1 MTVRSNLRRQG
12 RLYVLLLPLA
22 ALAAFVSMVL
32 LWTIGLKS
40 VAVAVLQALGVEA
53 GPVPFVDLHAVL
65 AAAECQRQGL
75 DVYLSNPCDV
85 FRRPHIYSPLWLTAV
100 PPMLGT
106 AATPWVGSALV
117 FIFILVLP
125 LLMRPRSARDV
136 AIFAIALFSPMTLY
150 LLERAN
156 TDLVIFLLVLGAGLL
171 YPGSPRQR
179 FASYAILVGAAL
191 LKYYPAVLLA
201 LAARERLRDVL
212 LIATG
217 AIAALALF
225 VACCHTEFNKALA
238 NMAQVSA
245 QLSFYTDAFSAR
257 NLPYGI
263 ATGLPGLPAAPV
275 AMTLLAILLIVAL
288 ARIGRTAVLLEAGH
302 GVRWTSEMNF
312 AVIGS
317 LLVVGVFFAVQNVN
331 YRGTH
336 LLFVLP
342 GLLQWRDETSSAAI
356 RRFLSCMVGAVL
368 FVMWNE
374 FFRRGLLAAFDAQP
388 SDRIAMMFWV
398 VRELVW
404 WWLICGL
411 AAIALCYF
419 VQLQLVRDGAAWVD
433 RFWPALGRK
442 LQPVFKTDQSAGG

>member
-1 MTVRSNLRRQG
+1 MTILSNLRRQS
-12 RLYVLLLPLA
+12 RLYVLLLPLI
-22 ALAAFVSMVL
+22 ALAVFVSMVL
-32 LWTIGLKS
+32 LWAIGLKS
-40 VAVAVLQALGVEA
+40 IVVGMLQALGVEA
-53 GPVPFVDLHAVL
+53 GSVPFVDLHAIL

-85 FRRPHIYSPLWLTAV
+85 SGRLHVYSPLWLTAV
-100 PPMLGT
+100 PPMLG
-106 AATPWVGSALV
+106 AATTPWVGGVLV
-117 FIFILVLP
+117 IIFILVLP
-125 LLMRPRSARDV
+125 LLMRPHSVRDI

-156 TDLVIFLLVLGAGLL
+156 IDLVIFLLVLGSGLL
-171 YPGSPRQR
+171 WAGSRRQR

-201 LAARERLRDVL
+201 LAARERLRDFL
-212 LIATG
+212 LIAAG

-225 VACCHTEFNKALA
+225 IACCHAELGKALA

-245 QLSFYTDAFSAR
+245 QLSFYTDTFSAR
-257 NLPYGI
+257 NLPYGL
-263 ATGLPGLPAAPV
+263 ATGLPRLPATPV
-275 AMTLLAILLIVAL
+275 AMGLLIILLFVAV
-288 ARIGRTAVLLEAGH
+288 ARVGRTLVLLEAGR
-302 GVRWTSEMNF
+302 GVRWTPEMNF

-317 LLVVGVFFAVQNVN
+317 LLVVGCFFAAQNVN
-331 YRGTH
+331 YRGAY

-342 GLLQWRDETSSAAI
+342 GLLQWRDDAPNAAI

-368 FVMWNE
+368 FAMWNE

-388 SDRIAMMFWV
+388 SDRIAMLFWV

-411 AAIALCYF
+411 AAVAFCYF
-419 VQLQLVRDGAAWVD
+419 AQLQLVRDGAAWVD
-433 RFWPALGRK
+433 RLWPALGRR
-442 LQPVFKTDQSAGG
+442 LQPVFKSDQSAGG